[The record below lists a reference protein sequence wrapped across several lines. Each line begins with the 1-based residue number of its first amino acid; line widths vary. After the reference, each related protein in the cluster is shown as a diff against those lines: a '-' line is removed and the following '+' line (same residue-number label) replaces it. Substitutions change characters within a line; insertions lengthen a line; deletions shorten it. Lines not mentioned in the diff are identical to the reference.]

1 MGQYPIRAH
10 QCWLSLHVL
19 IVGSLHILG
28 ALAFSSKSALL
39 VIALVT
45 SMSLRA
51 FLLTV
56 DQSRDSRFVDVVR
69 GLLEA
74 NEITEAA
81 HLKNAKEEDWV
92 FEHVPTA
99 GKIQFMREAVE
110 KYNREAKRTLAA
122 QETPSLDVEAG
133 VEPRSEVAA
142 LLKMLG
148 KDMTKHEHVDIGKK
162 LDAVHLGEH
171 LPSSVWPEMTAVQ
184 ELNTRIKRTLKTG
197 QEAVFMAVDLRK

>member
-1 MGQYPIRAH
+1 
-10 QCWLSLHVL
+10 
-19 IVGSLHILG
+19 
-28 ALAFSSKSALL
+28 
-39 VIALVT
+39 
-45 SMSLRA
+45 MSLRA

-56 DQSRDSRFVDVVR
+56 DQSRDSRFVDIVR

-110 KYNREAKRTLAA
+110 KYNREAKRMLAA
-122 QETPSLDVEAG
+122 QETPALDFEAG
-133 VEPRSEVAA
+133 GEPRSEVAA

-148 KDMTKHEHVDIGKK
+148 KDVAKHEHVDIGKK
-162 LDAVHLGEH
+162 LDAMNLGEH
-171 LPSSVWPEMTAVQ
+171 LPSSVRQ
-184 ELNTRIKRTLKTG
+184 CKSLTRVSSAHSRLARR
-197 QEAVFMAVDLRK
+197 QCSLRSIFASNSCLCGLVLISVCERLVAKHIV